1 MTTPTIIQLPYKAPR
16 KTRKQEP
23 LRYVVK
29 WIIGDTVYFQWFKR
43 DSAAC
48 AFLNRLVDD
57 GINAYLTNK

>member
-1 MTTPTIIQLPYKAPR
+1 MQVQQLPYIAPR
-16 KTRKQEP
+16 KARKQEP
-23 LRYVVK
+23 LRFVVK
-29 WIIGDTVYFQWFKR
+29 WVIDDTVYFQWFKR

>member
-1 MTTPTIIQLPYKAPR
+1 MTTIIQLPYIAPR
-16 KTRKQEP
+16 KPRKQEP
-23 LRYVVK
+23 LRFVVK
-29 WIIGDTVYFQWFKR
+29 WIIGDTMYFQWFKR

>member
-1 MTTPTIIQLPYKAPR
+1 MTTPTVQVLPYKAPR
-16 KTRKQEP
+16 KQRKAEP
-23 LRYVVK
+23 NRFVVK
-29 WIIGDTVYFQWFKR
+29 WIIGDTMYFQWFKR